1 VLRARSHACI
11 TVSQTRRERLRRL
24 RRRGFRL
31 RGGALSLA
39 AVTLCVAVAGATV
52 AVGRVGA
59 QVLKRGDRGPAVAKV
74 QRKLHLHADGVFGRM
89 TERRLKRFQRRH
101 GLRVTG
107 VVDAATGH
115 ALRLRARRTS
125 SPGSETGGAGAGSVR
140 RARLPGVLVRIAECE
155 SGGDPRRV
163 SPDGQYRGKYQFTR
177 SMWRRMGGK
186 GDPAEAP
193 EWLQD
198 RLALR
203 LYRRSGT
210 APWPTCGG

>member
-1 VLRARSHACI
+1 VLRARSHSYI
-11 TVSQTRRERLRRL
+11 SFSQARRERPQRLRRL
-24 RRRGFRL
+24 LRL
-31 RGGALSLA
+31 RSGALSLV
-39 AVTLCVAVAGATV
+39 AVTVCVAVAGATV

-89 TERRLKRFQRRH
+89 TERSLKRFQRRH
-101 GLRVTG
+101 RLRVTG
-107 VVDAATGH
+107 VVDPATRR

-125 SPGSETGGAGAGSVR
+125 RRRSEAGGAGAGSVR
-140 RARLPGVLVRIAECE
+140 RTRLPQVLVRIAECE
-155 SGGDPRRV
+155 SGGDPRSV
-163 SPDGQYRGKYQFTR
+163 SRNGRYRGKYQFTR

-210 APWPTCGG
+210 APWPTCG